1 MTTFQIKINNLI
13 ELSHLSR
20 AYLEGELKLNIS
32 KIARELEC
40 DRKTVKNY
48 LNGHIPKKTRKR
60 TKYLDAYRD
69 LILHYLKDS
78 HRHFD
83 YIDHLYYFMKREH
96 NITCTRTTFN
106 RYIRNN
112 EDMYTLFKN
121 NKSTSFTQRFETA
134 MGEQVQFDMKEKV
147 KLIDINGNETIA
159 YIPTLTLS
167 WSRYNYRKL
176 ILQPTTENLL
186 CFLAQAF
193 EDIGGVP
200 KEIVIDNLKAFVEKP
215 RSSSDDHAVLNSQF
229 EEFCKNYNIIPRP
242 CMPYRPQTKGKT
254 ETQNKVVEQLKNYNG
269 HYEGML
275 EMHDKLEMINREDN
289 ERTSQATRLP
299 RIFLYQKEKD
309 ELLPLP
315 DKEIRKKYHLSL
327 KEVYVTNESL
337 IQYKYNKYSLPK
349 KYIGKRVGLSVQKN
363 KLLIYYNGKI
373 IEKHDI
379 TNKKLN
385 IKEEHQLYYENTHIK
400 HEPNNKTMIIKELEN
415 IIYDN
420 D

>member
-1 MTTFQIKINNLI
+1 M
-13 ELSHLSR
+13 
-20 AYLEGELKLNIS
+20 
-32 KIARELEC
+32 EC

-78 HRHFD
+78 YRHFD

-121 NKSTSFTQRFETA
+121 NKSTIFTQRFETA

-176 ILQPTTENLL
+176 ILQPTAENLL

-215 RSSSDDHAVLNSQF
+215 RSSSDDHGVLNSQF

-275 EMHDKLEMINREDN
+275 EMHDKLEIINREDN
-289 ERTSQATRLP
+289 ERISQATRLP

-315 DKEIRKKYHLSL
+315 DKEIRKKYHLTL
-327 KEVYVTNESL
+327 KEVYVTNDSL

-349 KYIGKRVGLSVQKN
+349 KYIGQRVGLSVQKN
-363 KLLIYYNGKI
+363 KLLIYYI
-373 IEKHDI
+373 I
-379 TNKKLN
+379 
-385 IKEEHQLYYENTHIK
+385 
-400 HEPNNKTMIIKELEN
+400 
-415 IIYDN
+415 
-420 D
+420 

>member
-1 MTTFQIKINNLI
+1 M
-13 ELSHLSR
+13 SR

-48 LNGHIPKKTRKR
+48 LNAHIPKKTRKR
-60 TKYLDAYRD
+60 TKYLDAYRAF
-69 LILHYLKDS
+69 ILHYLKDF

-83 YIDHLYYFMKREH
+83 YIDHIYYFMKREH

-121 NKSTSFTQRFETA
+121 NKSTIFTQRFETT

-215 RSSSDDHAVLNSQF
+215 HSSSDDHAVLNSQF
-229 EEFCKNYNIIPRP
+229 EEFCKNYNI
-242 CMPYRPQTKGKT
+242 
-254 ETQNKVVEQLKNYNG
+254 
-269 HYEGML
+269 
-275 EMHDKLEMINREDN
+275 
-289 ERTSQATRLP
+289 
-299 RIFLYQKEKD
+299 
-309 ELLPLP
+309 
-315 DKEIRKKYHLSL
+315 RKR
-327 KEVYVTNESL
+327 
-337 IQYKYNKYSLPK
+337 
-349 KYIGKRVGLSVQKN
+349 YISF
-363 KLLIYYNGKI
+363 
-373 IEKHDI
+373 
-379 TNKKLN
+379 
-385 IKEEHQLYYENTHIK
+385 
-400 HEPNNKTMIIKELEN
+400 
-415 IIYDN
+415 
-420 D
+420 

>member
-1 MTTFQIKINNLI
+1 
-13 ELSHLSR
+13 
-20 AYLEGELKLNIS
+20 
-32 KIARELEC
+32 
-40 DRKTVKNY
+40 
-48 LNGHIPKKTRKR
+48 
-60 TKYLDAYRD
+60 
-69 LILHYLKDS
+69 
-78 HRHFD
+78 
-83 YIDHLYYFMKREH
+83 
-96 NITCTRTTFN
+96 
-106 RYIRNN
+106 
-112 EDMYTLFKN
+112 MYTLFKN

-134 MGEQVQFDMKEKV
+134 MGEQAQFDMKEKV

-200 KEIVIDNLKAFVEKP
+200 KEIIIDNLKAFVEKP

-289 ERTSQATRLP
+289 ERISQATRLP
-299 RIFLYQKEKD
+299 RIFFN
-309 ELLPLP
+309 
-315 DKEIRKKYHLSL
+315 ILSF
-327 KEVYVTNESL
+327 
-337 IQYKYNKYSLPK
+337 I
-349 KYIGKRVGLSVQKN
+349 
-363 KLLIYYNGKI
+363 
-373 IEKHDI
+373 
-379 TNKKLN
+379 
-385 IKEEHQLYYENTHIK
+385 
-400 HEPNNKTMIIKELEN
+400 
-415 IIYDN
+415 
-420 D
+420 